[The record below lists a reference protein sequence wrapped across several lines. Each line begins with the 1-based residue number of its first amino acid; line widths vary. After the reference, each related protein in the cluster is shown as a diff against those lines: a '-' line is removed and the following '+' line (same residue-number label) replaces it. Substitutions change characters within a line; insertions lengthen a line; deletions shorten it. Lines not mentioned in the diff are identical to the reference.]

1 MNKQNLAIGLMTV
14 VVLLFVLGA
23 SPFFIVDITQTAI
36 VVQLGKPVRNI
47 TEPGLYV
54 KVPFIQE
61 VTYFDKRLL
70 DYDSEPQDVIT
81 QDKKTL
87 LLDNYAKWRIVD
99 PLKVYQN
106 FQTQRGALQ
115 RLHDIIY
122 SELRVELGRHD
133 LLEIVA
139 TGRADLM
146 KIVTRRSNEKASAYG
161 IEIQDVRIKRADLP
175 EQNEKAVF
183 ARMQAERERQAKQYR
198 AEGAEEAQKIRSE
211 AEKDR
216 EIILAEAY
224 KTSEELRGEGDAKAF
239 KIYAAAYR
247 QDPRFFEFTR
257 SMVAYK
263 KTFNGNATVVM
274 RQESEILKFMQ
285 QRKSKS
291 CRCK

>member
-1 MNKQNLAIGLMTV
+1 MTKQGFIIAVLVVVIGL
-14 VVLLFVLGA
+14 FFLGA
-23 SPFFIVDITQTAI
+23 SPLFVVDITQNAI

-54 KVPFIQE
+54 KMPFIQE

-70 DYDSEPQDVIT
+70 DYDTQAQDVIT

-87 LLDNYAKWRIVD
+87 LLDNYAKWRIID

-115 RLHDIIY
+115 RLNDIIY

-139 TGRADLM
+139 DHRAELM
-146 KIVTRRSNEKASAYG
+146 KIVTQRSHEKASAYG

-183 ARMQAERERQAKQYR
+183 SRMQAERERQAKQYR

-216 EIILAEAY
+216 EIILAQAY
-224 KTSEELRGEGDAKAF
+224 KESEELRGAGDAKAF
-239 KIYAAAYR
+239 KVYADAYR
-247 QDPRFFEFTR
+247 QDPHFFEFTR
-257 SMVAYK
+257 SMEAYK
-263 KTFNGNATVVM
+263 KTFKDKSTLVM
-274 RQESEILKFMQ
+274 SPDSEFLHYLK
-285 QRKSKS
+285 QR
-291 CRCK
+291 

>member
-1 MNKQNLAIGLMTV
+1 MTKQGLITAVIAVVIGL
-14 VVLLFVLGA
+14 FILGA
-23 SPFFIVDITQTAI
+23 SPLFVVDITQTAI
-36 VVQLGKPVRNI
+36 VVQLGKPVRNV
-47 TEPGLYV
+47 TEPGLNV
-54 KVPFIQE
+54 KIPFIQE

-70 DYDSEPQDVIT
+70 DYDSEAQDVIT

-87 LLDNYAKWRIVD
+87 LLDNFAKWRITD
-99 PLKVYQN
+99 PLKVYQA
-106 FQTQRGALQ
+106 FQSQRGALQ

-133 LLEIVA
+133 LLEIVSSS
-139 TGRADLM
+139 RAELM
-146 KIVTRRSNEKASAYG
+146 RVVTQRSNEKASVYG

-224 KTSEELRGEGDAKAF
+224 KESEELRGGGDAKAF
-239 KIYAAAYR
+239 RIYADAYR
-247 QDPRFFEFTR
+247 RDPKFFEFTR
-257 SMVAYK
+257 TMEAYK
-263 KTFNGNATVVM
+263 KTFKDRSTVVM
-274 RQESEILKFMQ
+274 SPDSEFFRYLK
-285 QRKSKS
+285 QR
-291 CRCK
+291 

>member
-1 MNKQNLAIGLMTV
+1 MSKQGLTIAVLAVAIG
-14 VVLLFVLGA
+14 LFVLGA
-23 SPFFIVDITQTAI
+23 SPLFVVDVTQNAI
-36 VVQLGKPVRNI
+36 VVQLGAPVKNI
-47 TEPGLYV
+47 TEPGLYA

-70 DYDSEPQDVIT
+70 DYDSDPQDVIT

-87 LLDNYAKWRIVD
+87 LLDNFAKWRITD

-106 FQTQRGALQ
+106 FQSQRGALQ

-146 KIVTRRSNEKASAYG
+146 KIVTQRANEKASAYG

-216 EIILAEAY
+216 EIILAQAY
-224 KTSEELRGEGDAKAF
+224 KEAEELRGAGDAKAF
-239 KIYAAAYR
+239 KVYADAYR
-247 QDPRFFEFTR
+247 QDPKFFEFTR
-257 SMVAYK
+257 SMEAYK
-263 KTFNGNATVVM
+263 KTFKDKSTLVM
-274 RQESEILKFMQ
+274 SPDSEFFRYLRQ
-285 QRKSKS
+285 R
-291 CRCK
+291 

>member
-1 MNKQNLAIGLMTV
+1 MTKQGLITALVIVAIGL
-14 VVLLFVLGA
+14 FILGA
-23 SPFFIVDITQTAI
+23 SPLFVVDVTQTAI
-36 VVQLGKPVRNI
+36 VVELGKPKRTV

-54 KVPFIQE
+54 KVPFVQE

-70 DYDSEPQDVIT
+70 DYDSDAQDVIT

-99 PLKVYQN
+99 PLKVYQA
-106 FQTQRGALQ
+106 FQSQRGALQ

-133 LLEIVA
+133 LLEIVSM
-139 TGRADLM
+139 TRAELM
-146 KIVTRRSNEKASAYG
+146 KVVTQRANEKASSYG

-211 AEKDR
+211 AEKDK

-224 KTSEELRGEGDAKAF
+224 KESEELRGGGDAKAF
-239 KIYAAAYR
+239 RIYADAYR

-257 SMVAYK
+257 SMEAYK
-263 KTFNGNATVVM
+263 KTFNEKSTLVM
-274 RQESEILKFMQ
+274 SPDSEFFRYLK
-285 QRKSKS
+285 QR
-291 CRCK
+291 

>member
-1 MNKQNLAIGLMTV
+1 MTKQGFIIALLV
-14 VVLLFVLGA
+14 VVGGLLFLGA
-23 SPFFIVDITQTAI
+23 SPFFVVDIIQNAI

-47 TEPGLYV
+47 TEPGLYL

-70 DYDSEPQDVIT
+70 DYDSQAQDVIT

-87 LLDNYAKWRIVD
+87 LLDNYAKWRIID

-115 RLHDIIY
+115 RLNDIIY

-139 TGRADLM
+139 DHRSELM
-146 KIVTRRSNEKASAYG
+146 KIVTQRSHEKASAYG

-216 EIILAEAY
+216 EIILAQAY
-224 KTSEELRGEGDAKAF
+224 KESEELRGAGDAKAF
-239 KIYAAAYR
+239 KVYADAYR
-247 QDPRFFEFTR
+247 QDPHFFEFTR
-257 SMVAYK
+257 TMEAYK
-263 KTFNGNATVVM
+263 KTFKDKSTLVM
-274 RQESEILKFMQ
+274 SPDSEFLRYLK
-285 QRKSKS
+285 QR
-291 CRCK
+291 

>member
-1 MNKQNLAIGLMTV
+1 MTKQGFIIALLV
-14 VVLLFVLGA
+14 VVMGLFLLGA
-23 SPFFIVDITQTAI
+23 SPLFIVDITQNAI

-70 DYDSEPQDVIT
+70 DYDSDPQDVIT

-87 LLDNYAKWRIVD
+87 LLDNFAKWRIVD

-106 FQTQRGALQ
+106 FQSQRGAYQ

-146 KIVTRRSNEKASAYG
+146 KIVTQRSNEKASAYG

-216 EIILAEAY
+216 EIILAQAY
-224 KTSEELRGEGDAKAF
+224 KESEELRGAGDAKAF
-239 KIYAAAYR
+239 KVYADAYR
-247 QDPRFFEFTR
+247 QDPKFFEFTR
-257 SMVAYK
+257 SMEAYK
-263 KTFNGNATVVM
+263 
-274 RQESEILKFMQ
+274 
-285 QRKSKS
+285 
-291 CRCK
+291 

>member
-1 MNKQNLAIGLMTV
+1 MTKQGFIIALVVVVIGLF
-14 VVLLFVLGA
+14 LLGA
-23 SPFFIVDITQTAI
+23 SPLFTVDITQSAI

-61 VTYFDKRLL
+61 VTYFDNRLL
-70 DYDSEPQDVIT
+70 DYDSQAQDVIT

-106 FQTQRGALQ
+106 FQTQRGARQ
-115 RLHDIIY
+115 RLNDIIY

-139 TGRADLM
+139 DHRADLM
-146 KIVTRRSNEKASAYG
+146 KIVTQRSHEKASAYG

-216 EIILAEAY
+216 EIILAQAY
-224 KTSEELRGEGDAKAF
+224 KESEELRGAGDAKAF
-239 KIYAAAYR
+239 KVYAEAYR
-247 QDPRFFEFTR
+247 QDIHFFEFTR
-257 SMVAYK
+257 SMEAYK
-263 KTFNGNATVVM
+263 KTFKDKSTIVM
-274 RQESEILKFMQ
+274 SPDSEFLHYLK
-285 QRKSKS
+285 QR
-291 CRCK
+291 

>member
-1 MNKQNLAIGLMTV
+1 MTKQNLLVALIAV
-14 VVLLFVLGA
+14 VVLLFLLGA
-23 SPFFIVDITQTAI
+23 SPFFIVDVTQTAI
-36 VVQLGKPVRNI
+36 VVQLGKPVRNV
-47 TEPGLYV
+47 TMPGLYV
-54 KVPFIQE
+54 KIPFIQE

-70 DYDSEPQDVIT
+70 DYDSSAQDVIT
-81 QDKKTL
+81 QDKKTIL
-87 LLDNYAKWRIVD
+87 IDNFAKWRIVD
-99 PLKVYQN
+99 PLKVYQA
-106 FQTQRGALQ
+106 FQSQRGALQ

-133 LLEIVA
+133 LSEIVSK
-139 TGRADLM
+139 TRAEIM
-146 KIVTRRSNEKASAYG
+146 KVVTERSNEKASAYG

-224 KTSEELRGEGDAKAF
+224 REAEELRGEGDAKAF
-239 KIYAAAYR
+239 KIYADAYR

-257 SMVAYK
+257 SMEAYK
-263 KTFNGNATVVM
+263 KTFNGKSTVVM
-274 RQESEILKFMQ
+274 SPDSEFFKYLK
-285 QRKSKS
+285 QR
-291 CRCK
+291 

>member
-1 MNKQNLAIGLMTV
+1 MTKQGFIIAVGVVVIGLF
-14 VVLLFVLGA
+14 LLGA
-23 SPFFIVDITQTAI
+23 SPLFTVDITQSAI

-47 TEPGLYV
+47 TEPGLYI

-61 VTYFDKRLL
+61 VTYFDNRLL
-70 DYDSEPQDVIT
+70 DYDSQAQDVIT

-106 FQTQRGALQ
+106 FQTQRGARQ
-115 RLHDIIY
+115 RLNDIIY

-139 TGRADLM
+139 DHRADLM
-146 KIVTRRSNEKASAYG
+146 KIVTLRSHEKASAYG

-216 EIILAEAY
+216 EIILAQAY
-224 KTSEELRGEGDAKAF
+224 KESEELRGAWDAKAF
-239 KIYAAAYR
+239 KVYAEAYR
-247 QDPRFFEFTR
+247 QDTHFFEFTR
-257 SMVAYK
+257 TMEAYK
-263 KTFNGNATVVM
+263 KTFKEKSTLVM
-274 RQESEILKFMQ
+274 SPDSEFLRYLK
-285 QRKSKS
+285 QR
-291 CRCK
+291 

>member
-1 MNKQNLAIGLMTV
+1 MTKQNLLIAVVAIV
-14 VVLLFVLGA
+14 ALLFILGA
-23 SPFFIVDITQTAI
+23 SPFFIVDVTQTAI

-47 TEPGLYV
+47 TEPGLKV

-70 DYDSEPQDVIT
+70 DYDSSAQDVIT
-81 QDKKTL
+81 QDKKTIL
-87 LLDNYAKWRIVD
+87 IDNFAKWRIVD

-133 LLEIVA
+133 LSEIVSK
-139 TGRADLM
+139 TRAQIM
-146 KIVTRRSNEKASAYG
+146 KVVTQRSNEKASGYG
-161 IEIQDVRIKRADLP
+161 IEIEDVRIKRADLP

-198 AEGAEEAQKIRSE
+198 AEGAEEAQKIRSD

-224 KTSEELRGEGDAKAF
+224 KTSEELRGDGDAKAF
-239 KIYAAAYR
+239 KIYSGAYR
-247 QDPRFFEFTR
+247 QDQRFFEFTR
-257 SMVAYK
+257 SMEAYK
-263 KTFNGNATVVM
+263 KTFKSGATIVM
-274 RQESEILKFMQ
+274 SPDSEFFKFLK
-285 QRKSKS
+285 QR
-291 CRCK
+291 

>member
-1 MNKQNLAIGLMTV
+1 MTKQGFLIAILAVVIGL
-14 VVLLFVLGA
+14 FSLGA
-23 SPFFIVDITQTAI
+23 SPLFIVDITQNAI
-36 VVQLGKPVRNI
+36 VVQLGKPVRNL
-47 TEPGLYV
+47 TESGLYV

-70 DYDSEPQDVIT
+70 DYDSDPQDVIT

-106 FQTQRGALQ
+106 FQSQRGALQ

-139 TGRADLM
+139 TGRAGLM
-146 KIVTRRSNEKASAYG
+146 TIVTQRSNEKASAYG

-216 EIILAEAY
+216 EILLAEAY
-224 KTSEELRGEGDAKAF
+224 KESEELRGAGDAKAF
-239 KIYAAAYR
+239 KVYADAYR
-247 QDPRFFEFTR
+247 QDPHFFEFTR
-257 SMVAYK
+257 SMEAYK
-263 KTFNGNATVVM
+263 KTFKDKSTMVVSPD
-274 RQESEILKFMQ
+274 SEFFHYLK
-285 QRKSKS
+285 R
-291 CRCK
+291 R

>member
-1 MNKQNLAIGLMTV
+1 MTKQGLLIALIAV
-14 VVLLFVLGA
+14 GVGLFVLGA
-23 SPFFIVDITQTAI
+23 SPLFIVDVTQTAI
-36 VVQLGKPVRNI
+36 VVQLGKPVRNV

-54 KVPFIQE
+54 KVPFIEE

-87 LLDNYAKWRIVD
+87 LLDNFAKWRITD
-99 PLKVYQN
+99 PLKVYQA
-106 FQTQRGALQ
+106 FQSQRGALQ

-133 LLEIVA
+133 LLEIVS
-139 TGRADLM
+139 TGRAELM
-146 KIVTRRSNEKASAYG
+146 QVVTQRSNEKASVYG

-216 EIILAEAY
+216 EILLAEAY
-224 KTSEELRGEGDAKAF
+224 RESEELRGGGDAKAF
-239 KIYAAAYR
+239 RLYAEAYR
-247 QDPRFFEFTR
+247 QDPHFFEFTR
-257 SMVAYK
+257 SMEAYK
-263 KTFNGNATVVM
+263 KTFNEKSTVVM
-274 RQESEILKFMQ
+274 SPDSEFFRYLK
-285 QRKSKS
+285 QR
-291 CRCK
+291 

>member
-1 MNKQNLAIGLMTV
+1 MTKQGLITALIAVAIGLY
-14 VVLLFVLGA
+14 FLGA
-23 SPFFIVDITQTAI
+23 SPLFVVDITQTAI
-36 VVQLGKPVRNI
+36 VVQLGKPIRNV
-47 TEPGLYV
+47 TEPGLNV
-54 KVPFIQE
+54 KIPFIQE

-70 DYDSEPQDVIT
+70 DYDSEAQDVIT

-87 LLDNYAKWRIVD
+87 LLDNFAKWRITD
-99 PLKVYQN
+99 PLKVYQA
-106 FQTQRGALQ
+106 FQSQRGALQ

-133 LLEIVA
+133 LLEIVSSS
-139 TGRADLM
+139 RAELM
-146 KIVTRRSNEKASAYG
+146 RVVTQRSNEKASAYG

-224 KTSEELRGEGDAKAF
+224 KESEELRGGGDAKAF
-239 KIYAAAYR
+239 RIYADAYR
-247 QDPRFFEFTR
+247 QDPKFFEFTR
-257 SMVAYK
+257 TMEAYK
-263 KTFNGNATVVM
+263 KTFKDRSTVVM
-274 RQESEILKFMQ
+274 SPDSEFFRYLK
-285 QRKSKS
+285 QR
-291 CRCK
+291 

>member
-1 MNKQNLAIGLMTV
+1 MTKQHFLIALIAVVIGLF
-14 VVLLFVLGA
+14 LLGA

-36 VVQLGKPVRNI
+36 VVQLGKPVNNV
-47 TEPGLYV
+47 TEPGLYL

-70 DYDSEPQDVIT
+70 DYDSSAQDVIT

-87 LLDNYAKWRIVD
+87 LLDNFAKWRITD
-99 PLKVYQN
+99 PLKVYQA
-106 FQTQRGALQ
+106 FQSQRGALQ

-133 LLEIVA
+133 LSEIVSK
-139 TGRADLM
+139 TRAEIM
-146 KIVTRRSNEKASAYG
+146 KIVTERANEKASAYG
-161 IEIQDVRIKRADLP
+161 IAIQDVRIKRADLP

-224 KTSEELRGEGDAKAF
+224 RESEELRGSGDAKAF
-239 KIYAAAYR
+239 RIYADAYR
-247 QDPRFFEFTR
+247 QDQRFFEFTR
-257 SMVAYK
+257 SMEAYK
-263 KTFNGNATVVM
+263 KTFNDKSTVVM
-274 RQESEILKFMQ
+274 SPDSEFFRYLK
-285 QRKSKS
+285 QR
-291 CRCK
+291 

>member
-1 MNKQNLAIGLMTV
+1 MTKQGFIIALVVVVIGLF
-14 VVLLFVLGA
+14 LLGA
-23 SPFFIVDITQTAI
+23 SPLFIVDIIQNAI

-54 KVPFIQE
+54 KIPFIQE

-139 TGRADLM
+139 TDRADIM
-146 KIVTRRSNEKASAYG
+146 KIVTQRSNEKASAYG

-224 KTSEELRGEGDAKAF
+224 RESEELRGAGDAKAF
-239 KIYAAAYR
+239 KVYADAYR
-247 QDPRFFEFTR
+247 QDPHFFEFTR
-257 SMVAYK
+257 SMEAYK
-263 KTFNGNATVVM
+263 KTFKDKSTLVVSPD
-274 RQESEILKFMQ
+274 SEFFRFLKQ
-285 QRKSKS
+285 H
-291 CRCK
+291 

>member
-1 MNKQNLAIGLMTV
+1 MSRQGFILAFIGILIG
-14 VVLLFVLGA
+14 LFVLGA
-23 SPFFIVDITQTAI
+23 SPFYIVDVTQNAI
-36 VVQLGKPVRNI
+36 VVQLGKPVRNV
-47 TEPGLYV
+47 TEAGLYL
-54 KVPFIQE
+54 KVPFIEE

-87 LLDNYAKWRIVD
+87 LLDNFAKWRITD
-99 PLKVYQN
+99 PLKVYQA
-106 FQTQRGALQ
+106 FQSQRGALQ

-133 LLEIVA
+133 LAEIVSTA
-139 TGRADLM
+139 RAELM
-146 KIVTRRSNEKASAYG
+146 TVVTQRSNEKASAYG

-198 AEGAEEAQKIRSE
+198 AEGAEESQKIKSD

-224 KTSEELRGEGDAKAF
+224 RESEELRGGGDAKAF
-239 KIYAAAYR
+239 RIYAESYR
-247 QDPRFFEFTR
+247 QDPHFFEFTR
-257 SMVAYK
+257 TMDAYR
-263 KTFNGNATVVM
+263 KTFKDKTTILVSPD
-274 RQESEILKFMQ
+274 SEFFRYLKQ
-285 QRKSKS
+285 H
-291 CRCK
+291 

>member
-1 MNKQNLAIGLMTV
+1 MTKQGLVIALIAVAIGL
-14 VVLLFVLGA
+14 FILGA
-23 SPFFIVDITQTAI
+23 SPLFVVDITQTAI
-36 VVQLGKPVRNI
+36 VVQLGKPVRNV
-47 TEPGLYV
+47 TEPGLNV
-54 KVPFIQE
+54 KIPFIQE

-70 DYDSEPQDVIT
+70 DYDSEAQDVIT

-87 LLDNYAKWRIVD
+87 LLDNFAKWRITD
-99 PLKVYQN
+99 PLKVYQA
-106 FQTQRGALQ
+106 FQSQRGALQ

-133 LLEIVA
+133 LLEIVSSS
-139 TGRADLM
+139 RAELM
-146 KIVTRRSNEKASAYG
+146 RVVTQRSNEKASVYG

-224 KTSEELRGEGDAKAF
+224 KESEELRGGGDAKAF
-239 KIYAAAYR
+239 RIYADAYR
-247 QDPRFFEFTR
+247 QDPKFFEFTR
-257 SMVAYK
+257 TMEAYK
-263 KTFNGNATVVM
+263 KTFKDRSTVVM
-274 RQESEILKFMQ
+274 SPDSEFFRYLK
-285 QRKSKS
+285 QR
-291 CRCK
+291 

>member
-1 MNKQNLAIGLMTV
+1 MSRQHLVVGVIGIIL
-14 VVLLFVLGA
+14 LLFVLGA
-23 SPFFIVDITQTAI
+23 SPVFIVDITQTAI

-47 TEPGLYV
+47 TMPGLEF

-70 DYDSEPQDVIT
+70 DYDSSAQEVIT
-81 QDKKTL
+81 QDKKTIL
-87 LLDNYAKWRIVD
+87 IDNFAKWRITD
-99 PLKVYQN
+99 PLKVYQA
-106 FQTQRGALQ
+106 FQTQRGALR
-115 RLHDIIY
+115 RLDDIIY
-122 SELRVELGRHD
+122 SELRVEVGRHD
-133 LLEIVA
+133 LSDIVSK
-139 TGRADLM
+139 TRAEVMAL
-146 KIVTRRSNEKASAYG
+146 VTQRANEKAAVYG

-239 KIYAAAYR
+239 KLYAAAYR
-247 QDPRFFEFTR
+247 QDPKFFEFTR
-257 SMVAYK
+257 SMEAYK
-263 KTFNGNATVVM
+263 KSFKDNSTIVM
-274 RQESEILKFMQ
+274 SPDSEFFKYLK
-285 QRKSKS
+285 QR
-291 CRCK
+291 